1 MIPVYN
7 DAEGLKRAVPESIR
21 VLESLGDSFE
31 ILIVED
37 ASTDG
42 SLETANN
49 FATEETRIRVNH
61 SEARRGKGGA
71 LSDALADSRGHI
83 FCFYDVELSTDLKH
97 LAEMILRI
105 RNGDD
110 VVIGS
115 RRIKGSDVVRS
126 DKRELASRGYN
137 TLITILLG
145 SKITDHQCGFKAFKK
160 EKLEALVPY
169 VKARGWTWDTE
180 VLTLTELC
188 HYTISEIPVVWRQG
202 KKTSIRQKDIISMG
216 WGVLKLACRLRI
228 LRRYPKVN

>member
-21 VLESLGDSFE
+21 VLDSLGYPFE

-42 SLETANN
+42 SLETANG
-49 FATEETRIRVNH
+49 FSSEDTRIRVNH
-61 SEARRGKGGA
+61 SDARRGKGGA
-71 LSDALADSRGHI
+71 LSEALADSRGTI
-83 FCFYDVELSTDLKH
+83 FCFYDVDLSTDLKH
-97 LAEMILRI
+97 LAEMISRI

-115 RRIKGSDVVRS
+115 RMIEGSDVVRS

-160 EKLEALVPY
+160 EKLDAIMPY

-180 VLTLTELC
+180 VLTLAERC
-188 HYTISEIPVVWRQG
+188 HYTISEIPVVWKQG
-202 KKTSIRQKDIISMG
+202 KKTNIRQKDIILMG

-228 LRRYPKVN
+228 LRRYPKVD